1 MTVKTVEFERVIIG
15 VRQAQRLPP
24 EKYKRGAQ

>member
-15 VRQAQRLPP
+15 LRQAQRLPP
-24 EKYKRGAQ
+24 KNYKRVVQ